1 MVDLSNYHPDRIRLQ
16 IGRKTLID
24 VEKTPMDTITW
35 LKILHL
41 KELNRNMCA
50 RRKLLIQWLEEDIR
64 SIFRSRGNHDDWYK
78 AYQKRQCE
86 VFSLNVQ
93 IEANGREVLRL
104 RGGKWSV

>member
-1 MVDLSNYHPDRIRLQ
+1 MTDLSNYHPHRIRLQ
-16 IGRKTLID
+16 IGRKILID
-24 VEKTPMDTITW
+24 VEKTPVGTVTW

-50 RRKLLIQWLEEDIR
+50 RRKILQNWLEVHVSEV
-64 SIFRSRGNHDDWYK
+64 FRGGWNDDWYK
-78 AYQKRQCE
+78 YYQKVQCE

-93 IEANGREVLRL
+93 IEANGREILRL

>member
-1 MVDLSNYHPDRIRLQ
+1 MTDLSNYHPDRIKLQ
-16 IGRKTLID
+16 IGRETLID
-24 VEKTPMDTITW
+24 VEKTPVDTVTW

-50 RRKLLIQWLEEDIR
+50 RRKLLKQWLESDI
-64 SIFRSRGNHDDWYK
+64 SEIFRGNWNDEWYQT
-78 AYQKRQCE
+78 YQKRQCE

>member
-1 MVDLSNYHPDRIRLQ
+1 
-16 IGRKTLID
+16 
-24 VEKTPMDTITW
+24 MDTVTW

-50 RRKLLIQWLEEDIR
+50 RRKILEAWIE
-64 SIFRSRGNHDDWYK
+64 SHVAEVFRRDWDDKWYK
-78 AYQKRQCE
+78 YYQKVQCE

-93 IEANGREVLRL
+93 IEANGREILRL